1 MTAAKDS
8 NDVAAAAIA
17 EGRDPQEALRE
28 RIAKERRTVPE
39 NLPPDSSEAVLL
51 PNPYSVRDLV
61 KTFPV
66 LRPPVIHGLLRQ
78 GETMNVIS
86 ASKMGK
92 SWLTTALALCLAT
105 GRPWI
110 GYETDPGSVLILDN
124 ELHGETIAGRI
135 PKVAGALD
143 IDFEAVA
150 DKVFVE
156 NLRGRL
162 QNIFVMESYFRALR
176 PEQYKLIVLDAF
188 YRFLPRNSD
197 ENDNGTMAN
206 IYNAID
212 GYADYLRCSFVLIHH
227 STKGIQS
234 GKAVTDVGAGA
245 GAQSRA
251 TDTHLILRAHEEPN
265 AVVLDA
271 AVRSFPPVL
280 PKCLRW
286 TFPIWA
292 PADDL
297 DPALL
302 KPERPRRPRKAEP
315 AEHEVDP
322 WTVEKFV
329 TEFLG
334 PQARAK
340 KAVIAAAHQ
349 AGLTYKQ
356 AEGLLA
362 QSVETGKVYSPNT
375 AANRPQTFSTS
386 KPPVSGSI
394 QP

>member
-1 MTAAKDS
+1 
-8 NDVAAAAIA
+8 
-17 EGRDPQEALRE
+17 
-28 RIAKERRTVPE
+28 
-39 NLPPDSSEAVLL
+39 
-51 PNPYSVRDLV
+51 
-61 KTFPV
+61 
-66 LRPPVIHGLLRQ
+66 
-78 GETMNVIS
+78 MNVIS
-86 ASKMGK
+86 ATKVGK
-92 SWLTTALALCLAT
+92 SWLTTALALCMAT

-110 GYETDPGSVLILDN
+110 GYETDPGNVLILDN

-135 PKVAGALD
+135 PKVATALS
-143 IDFEAVA
+143 IDFEDIA

-162 QNIFVMESYFRALR
+162 QNIFLMESYFKALK
-176 PEQYKLIVLDAF
+176 PEQYKLVILDAF

-212 GYADYLRCSFVLIHH
+212 GYADYLHCSFVLIHH

-265 AVVLDA
+265 VFVQDA
-271 AVRSFPPVL
+271 AVRSFPPVQ
-280 PKCLRW
+280 PRCLRW
-286 TFPIWA
+286 TFPIWE

-302 KPERPRRPRKAEP
+302 KPERPRRPRKAPEP
-315 AEHEVDP
+315 ATPEIDP
-322 WTVEKFV
+322 WPVERFIK
-329 TEFLG
+329 EFLG
-334 PQARAK
+334 PQARSK
-340 KAVIAAAHQ
+340 TAVIAAARL
-349 AGLTYKQ
+349 AGLTRPK
-356 AEGLLA
+356 ANGLLA
-362 QSVETGKVYSPNT
+362 LALEKDSVYSHR
-375 AANRPQTFSTS
+375 AAATKPLMLSTV
-386 KPPVSGSI
+386 KPVISGSI